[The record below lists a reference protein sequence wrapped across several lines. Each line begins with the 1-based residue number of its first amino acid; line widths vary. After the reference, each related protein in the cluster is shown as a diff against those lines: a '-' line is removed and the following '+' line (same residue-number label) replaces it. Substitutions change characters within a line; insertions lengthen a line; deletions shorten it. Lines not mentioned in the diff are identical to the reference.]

1 MVRGT
6 NPQSATLKRI
16 NMRRFLEELRR
27 RGPSTRA
34 DLTRAIGV
42 TPPTSSS
49 VIADLLEA
57 GYLEETEIAP
67 AGRGRP
73 GKLFR
78 LATSTAYVIG
88 AAVDVR
94 DCEVVV
100 AGLDGKQIHASERF
114 ATPTTYPE
122 LIDMIVGIV
131 NGLAEVHTGKCLGL
145 GIAVPGLVDERH
157 GMVAFSPNLHYLD
170 GNFISRDLSQRLGIE
185 VVTTQEEHALCLSEQ
200 IVGKAKRL
208 DNFAVMDFSSG
219 VGMGV
224 VSGGRYVSG
233 YQGFAGEIGHIQVV
247 PNGLV
252 CGCGNRGC
260 LETVASDSALMRS
273 VADRVVAAKVNTDV
287 PIESFLEMCTDE
299 EVERTAEFV
308 SLGIATAINLF
319 NPSAVFVSGR
329 LFNLRPGLSEQIAQM
344 SRDRALKPSAKDVR
358 VELAQGTKLHGAT
371 SGLLD
376 ALYESVGPRLA

>member
-1 MVRGT
+1 MDEVIVRGA

-57 GYLEETEIAP
+57 GYLEETVISP
-67 AGRGRP
+67 TGRGRP

-78 LATSTAYVIG
+78 LATTRAFVIG
-88 AAVDVR
+88 ATIDVR
-94 DCEVVV
+94 DCVVAV
-100 AGLDGKQIHASERF
+100 AGLDGIPIGTPDRF
-114 ATPTTYPE
+114 ATPRTYAE
-122 LIDMIVGIV
+122 LIEQISVRVRSVVAASLGR
-131 NGLAEVHTGKCLGL
+131 CLGL
-145 GIAVPGLVDERH
+145 GLAVPGLVDERR
-157 GMVAFSPNLHYLD
+157 GQIAFSPNLHFLD
-170 GNFISRDLSQRLGIE
+170 GSHLSRDLKQALGME
-185 VVTTQEEHALCLSEQ
+185 VVITQEEHALCLSEQ
-200 IVGKAKRL
+200 IMGLAKQL
-208 DNFAVMDFSSG
+208 DHFAVMDFSTG

-224 VSGGRYVSG
+224 VCGGRYVSG
-233 YQGFAGEIGHIQVV
+233 AQGFAGEIGHIQVV
-247 PNGLV
+247 PNGLL

-260 LETVASDSALMRS
+260 LETVASDSALLRT
-273 VADRVVAAKVNTDV
+273 VVERTGTDA
-287 PIESFLEMCTDE
+287 PMEEALTRCTDE
-299 EVERTAEFV
+299 EIDRAAEYV
-308 SLGIATAINLF
+308 AQGVAITINLF

-329 LFNLRPGLSEQIAQM
+329 LFPLRPGLIDTIAE
-344 SRDRALKPSAKDVR
+344 RARRRALKPSAAEVR

-376 ALYESVGPRLA
+376 SLFESVGPRLS